1 MCRFWSCYVTV
12 ILSCYLTKLVET
24 ASCGSTI
31 QSASQTLACLLSSV
45 TVRLG
50 ESIKYF
56 FSSNLQT
63 SRSQSQPSSTPRHHS
78 HHSHRHHRPRGHSS
92 RRGVEREARTVRHD
106 QRPPPPPY
114 QTIKL
119 PFLPAYQEVE
129 ASLPPPPYTEKKED
143 TWPAVPCL

>member
-1 MCRFWSCYVTV
+1 MQVT
-12 ILSCYLTKLVET
+12 LLCFLQHTSESVE
-24 ASCGSTI
+24 
-31 QSASQTLACLLSSV
+31 LSSSACMITSTSV
-45 TVRLG
+45 ALENTLEEIR
-50 ESIKYF
+50 E
-56 FSSNLQT
+56 QRRT

-92 RRGVEREARTVRHD
+92 RRGVEREARTARHD

-143 TWPAVPCL
+143 T